1 MRPAAPPAPARNA
14 SEVFREAPRGLSVAA
29 HSALPAA
36 RSQQEDAAPAA
47 QAGRRPGSGRSP
59 MPAAITLLAALCLH
73 IAFRLTADGTSQAE
87 PHDLPRAPAM
97 EALLLASAGE
107 PEAASKA
114 LMLHLQAYDDQ
125 PGAPL
130 PWREMDYNK
139 LQTWLARALDLD
151 PRSQYPLMA
160 ATEIYSAVND
170 QQRISQMLDFVHQ
183 RFAEDPNRRWPWLAH
198 AALIAQHRLHDPQRA
213 QQYAAELSSKAPQAP
228 PWARQL
234 GALLAQENELQATR
248 QLAGAMLAT
257 GQIHSERELREL
269 ERILQATES
278 RAAAQDGALR

>member
-1 MRPAAPPAPARNA
+1 MGRGRATTAAA
-14 SEVFREAPRGLSVAA
+14 V
-29 HSALPAA
+29 
-36 RSQQEDAAPAA
+36 
-47 QAGRRPGSGRSP
+47 
-59 MPAAITLLAALCLH
+59 TLLAALCLH
-73 IAFRLTADGTSQAE
+73 IALRLAADGAQQTVA
-87 PHDLPRAPAM
+87 HHLPRAPAL
-97 EALLLASAGE
+97 EALRLASLGE
-107 PEAASKA
+107 PEATSKT

-170 QQRISQMLDFVHQ
+170 QLRIGQMLDFVHR

-213 QQYAAELSSKAPQAP
+213 QQYAAELGARAPQAP

-234 GALLAQENELQATR
+234 DVLLTQENELQATR

-257 GQIHSERELREL
+257 GQIRSERELREL

-278 RAAAQDGALR
+278 RAAAQHGALR